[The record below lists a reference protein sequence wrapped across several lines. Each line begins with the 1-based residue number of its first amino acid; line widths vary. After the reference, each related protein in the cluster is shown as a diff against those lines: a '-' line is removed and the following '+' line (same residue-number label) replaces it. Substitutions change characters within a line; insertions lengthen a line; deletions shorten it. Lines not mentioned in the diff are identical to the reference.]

1 MKQKYFFFGKFG
13 LNRKLNSSR
22 LVKRFFI
29 SYNLPFNLIKYNGKY
44 DLVKNQRSINTDLSN
59 LNRLTVRHLFTLLAK
74 VSRLKNIKTFR
85 LDLDAGNITDE
96 NGKTWKVIPYVE
108 YSLLNDINKTI
119 MLQRFEE
126 FNFNLGKLRE
136 FYLKQ
141 QTY

>member
-1 MKQKYFFFGKFG
+1 M
-13 LNRKLNSSR
+13 
-22 LVKRFFI
+22 
-29 SYNLPFNLIKYNGKY
+29 
-44 DLVKNQRSINTDLSN
+44 
-59 LNRLTVRHLFTLLAK
+59 
-74 VSRLKNIKTFR
+74 KNIKTFR

-108 YSLLNDINKTI
+108 YSLLNDINKTL

>member
-1 MKQKYFFFGKFG
+1 MEQKYFFFGKFG

-74 VSRLKNIKTFR
+74 V
-85 LDLDAGNITDE
+85 
-96 NGKTWKVIPYVE
+96 
-108 YSLLNDINKTI
+108 
-119 MLQRFEE
+119 
-126 FNFNLGKLRE
+126 
-136 FYLKQ
+136 
-141 QTY
+141 